1 MKQAIYREFRPK
13 DFSRVIGQK
22 HIVEILK
29 NQIKSNTLG
38 HAYLFSG
45 IRGTGKTSCAK
56 IFARAVNCL
65 NPIDGNPCNEC
76 ANCKMILEDKA
87 LEVVEM
93 DAASNRRIDDIR
105 ELKEKVIYP
114 PQNVKYKVYI
124 IDEAHMITNEGFNA
138 LLKIMEEPPKH
149 LIFILATTEIEKL
162 PDTIISRCQRFE
174 FKRISNAE
182 IKENINF
189 ILEKLN
195 VQCEESGIEL
205 ISEMSSGA
213 MRDALSLLDQV
224 ISTGKK
230 KITTEDINQALGL
243 VNLNNLFEI
252 SKSISKNNITDAIS
266 NFKNLVESGKNPV
279 NIISD
284 LIKHFRNI
292 LLVKN
297 VERNLTSLNEVE
309 FGKYLEHSREFSV
322 EELIFFLENLI
333 ETEGKLK
340 RSDLQNAISE
350 LLIIKL
356 CNFKRE
362 KSELEK
368 RIESLENIIKSG
380 NFKASNTEILETK
393 IVQREEKVEI
403 APTQKVEF
411 SENPFD
417 DYRRMELKD
426 LNSDFN
432 KTEEVAEI
440 EEFKDNETKEI
451 EEIKEEVVEKNS
463 EISDSNEEIDLNAF
477 RDVIKSTIFKRTIS
491 KLFEESVKNL
501 VYHTSDNFLQIDCR
515 EYLFKFG
522 SYKLD
527 ENNSCKLNDKEVLDK
542 FFSSTGISPREELI
556 IFANFIKE

>member
-13 DFSRVIGQK
+13 DFTRVIGQK

-105 ELKEKVIYP
+105 ELKEKVNYP

-149 LIFILATTEIEKL
+149 LIFILATTELEKL

-174 FKRISNAE
+174 FKRISNSE
-182 IKENINF
+182 IKENIDF
-189 ILEKLN
+189 ILKELQ
-195 VQCEESGIEL
+195 VECEESGVEL

-224 ISTGKK
+224 VSTGKK
-230 KITTEDINQALGL
+230 QITTEDINEALGL
-243 VNLNNLFEI
+243 VSLNNLFDI
-252 SKSISKNNITDAIS
+252 SKAISKNSSNEAIL
-266 NFKNLVESGKNPV
+266 NFRNLVENGKNPV

-297 VERNLTSLNEVE
+297 IERRLTSLNEVE
-309 FGKYLEHSREFSV
+309 YKKYFEHSKDFTV
-322 EELIFFLENLI
+322 EELIFFLENFI
-333 ETEGKLK
+333 ETEAKLK

-350 LLIIKL
+350 LLLIKL
-356 CNFKRE
+356 CNFKKE
-362 KSELEK
+362 KTELEK
-368 RIESLENIIKSG
+368 RIESLEQIIKSG
-380 NFKASNTEILETK
+380 NLPTP
-393 IVQREEKVEI
+393 KVEKI
-403 APTQKVEF
+403 
-411 SENPFD
+411 SNNPFD
-417 DYRRMELKD
+417 DYAELE
-426 LNSDFN
+426 NAGFY
-432 KTEEVAEI
+432 TEE
-440 EEFKDNETKEI
+440 FD
-451 EEIKEEVVEKNS
+451 EVVETVESKVETNFVQDVK
-463 EISDSNEEIDLNAF
+463 EVEKDIVIPQDTTENVVEEEKKEEKVILDAEIDLNAF
-477 RDVIKSTIFKRTIS
+477 IDVIKGSIFKRTVS
-491 KLFEESVKNL
+491 KLFDESVKNL
-501 VYHTSDNFLQIDCR
+501 VYHSSDNFLQVDCR

-527 ENNSCKLNDKEVLDK
+527 ENNSFKVVDREVLEE
-542 FFSSTGISPREELI
+542 FFTKTGIQKRDELI
-556 IFANFIKE
+556 VFANFVN

>member
-1 MKQAIYREFRPK
+1 MFLLKIKLYVIIYYIYKIRIRGVLLKQAIYREFRPK
-13 DFSRVIGQK
+13 DFNRVIGQK

-29 NQIKSNTLG
+29 NQIKSNSLG

-149 LIFILATTEIEKL
+149 LIFILATTELEKL

-174 FKRISNAE
+174 FKRISNDD
-182 IKENINF
+182 IKENIEY
-189 ILEKLN
+189 ILNELNIEFEKD
-195 VQCEESGIEL
+195 GIEL
-205 ISEMSSGA
+205 ISELSSGA

-224 ISTGKK
+224 VSTGKK
-230 KITTEDINQALGL
+230 HFSTEDINEALGL
-243 VNLNNLFEI
+243 VNLNSLFDISNAI
-252 SKSISKNNITDAIS
+252 SKHMTANAIES
-266 NFKNLVESGKNPV
+266 FRFLVENGKNPIKIV
-279 NIISD
+279 SE
-284 LIKHFRNI
+284 LVKHFRNI
-292 LLVKN
+292 LVVKN
-297 VERNLTSLNEVE
+297 IDRKLTSLNEVE
-309 FGKYLEHSREFSV
+309 YKRYFEHSKDFSV
-322 EELIFFLENLI
+322 EELIFILDNLI
-333 ETEGKLK
+333 ESEEKLK

-350 LLIIKL
+350 LLIIKI
-356 CNFKRE
+356 CNFKYK

-368 RIESLENIIKSG
+368 RVDTLEKLLKSG
-380 NFKASNTEILETK
+380 VTVSKDEESSPSK
-393 IVQREEKVEI
+393 IEEKVSSEI
-403 APTQKVEF
+403 I
-411 SENPFD
+411 D
-417 DYRRMELKD
+417 
-426 LNSDFN
+426 NSD
-432 KTEEVAEI
+432 KEESNI
-440 EEFKDNETKEI
+440 EN
-451 EEIKEEVVEKNS
+451 EEIMKDKEEPLVETVEVEK
-463 EISDSNEEIDLNAF
+463 ETDVKVDTPENEEIDLNSF
-477 RDVIKSTIFKRTIS
+477 RDVVKSTIFKRTIA
-491 KLFEESVKNL
+491 KLFDESVKNII
-501 VYHTSDNFLQIDCR
+501 YHSRDNFIQIDCR

-527 ENNSCKLNDKEVLDK
+527 ENNSFVFTDKEGLSIFFEKTNIDK
-542 FFSSTGISPREELI
+542 KDSLT

>member
-76 ANCKMILEDKA
+76 ENCKMILEDKA

-174 FKRISNAE
+174 FKRISNSD

-189 ILEKLN
+189 ILNEIN
-195 VQCEESGIEL
+195 VNCEESGIEL

-224 ISTGKK
+224 VSTGKK
-230 KITTEDINQALGL
+230 SITTEDINEALGL
-243 VNLNNLFEI
+243 VSLNNLFEI
-252 SKSISKNNITDAIS
+252 SKSISESNINNAIS
-266 NFKNLVESGKNPV
+266 DFRKLVESGKNPV
-279 NIISD
+279 NVISD
-284 LIKHFRNI
+284 LTKHFRNI

-297 VERNLTSLNEVE
+297 IERRLTTLNDVEYK
-309 FGKYLEHSREFSV
+309 KYFEHSKSFSID
-322 EELIFFLENLI
+322 ELIFFLENLI

-350 LLIIKL
+350 LFLIKI
-356 CNFKRE
+356 CNFKKE
-362 KSELEK
+362 KNSLEK

-380 NFKASNTEILETK
+380 KLSFSN
-393 IVQREEKVEI
+393 EEVES
-403 APTQKVEF
+403 TQKTSF
-411 SENPFD
+411 LNPFD
-417 DYRRMELKD
+417 DYARMEKEFEDYSEDFKVEKVEQNTEINFKD
-426 LNSDFN
+426 EFKEKNEDEKQS
-432 KTEEVAEI
+432 EI
-440 EEFKDNETKEI
+440 FKNDKKDEEFVLD
-451 EEIKEEVVEKNS
+451 
-463 EISDSNEEIDLNAF
+463 EEIDLNSF
-477 RDVIKSTIFKRTIS
+477 RDIIKGCIFKRTIS
-491 KLFEESVKNL
+491 KLFDESVKNL
-501 VYHTSDNFLQIDCR
+501 VYHTSDNFLQVDCK

-527 ENNSCKLNDKEVLDK
+527 ENNSFKILDREILDE
-542 FFSSTGISPREELI
+542 FFTKTGLAKKDELV
-556 IFANFIKE
+556 IFANFVS

>member
-1 MKQAIYREFRPK
+1 MILLKNKLYVIIYYIYKIRIRGVLLKQAIYREFRPK
-13 DFSRVIGQK
+13 DFNRVIGQK

-29 NQIKSNTLG
+29 NQIKSNSLG

-149 LIFILATTEIEKL
+149 LIFILATTELEKL

-174 FKRISNAE
+174 FKRISNDD
-182 IKENINF
+182 IKENIEY
-189 ILEKLN
+189 ILNELNIEFEKD
-195 VQCEESGIEL
+195 GIEL
-205 ISEMSSGA
+205 ISELSSGA

-224 ISTGKK
+224 VSTGKK
-230 KITTEDINQALGL
+230 HFSTEDINEALGL
-243 VNLNNLFEI
+243 VNLNNLFDISNAI
-252 SKSISKNNITDAIS
+252 SKHMTANAIES
-266 NFKNLVESGKNPV
+266 FRFLVENGKNPIKIV
-279 NIISD
+279 SE
-284 LIKHFRNI
+284 LVKHFRNI
-292 LLVKN
+292 LVVKN
-297 VERNLTSLNEVE
+297 IDRKLTSLNEVE
-309 FGKYLEHSREFSV
+309 YKRYFEHSKDFSI
-322 EELIFFLENLI
+322 EELIFILDNLI
-333 ETEGKLK
+333 ESEEKLK

-350 LLIIKL
+350 LLIIKI
-356 CNFKRE
+356 CNFKYK

-368 RIESLENIIKSG
+368 RIDTVEKLLKSG
-380 NFKASNTEILETK
+380 VTVSKDVESSPSKIEKKVSSEI
-393 IVQREEKVEI
+393 I
-403 APTQKVEF
+403 
-411 SENPFD
+411 D
-417 DYRRMELKD
+417 
-426 LNSDFN
+426 NSD
-432 KTEEVAEI
+432 
-440 EEFKDNETKEI
+440 
-451 EEIKEEVVEKNS
+451 KEEPNIENEKPVEDKKELLVETVEVEKETNVKVDTP
-463 EISDSNEEIDLNAF
+463 ENEEIDLNSF
-477 RDVIKSTIFKRTIS
+477 RDIVKSTIFKRTIA
-491 KLFEESVKNL
+491 KLFDESVKNI
-501 VYHTSDNFLQIDCR
+501 VYHSRDNFLQIDCR
-515 EYLFKFG
+515 EYLFKFS

-527 ENNSCKLNDKEVLDK
+527 ENNSFVFTDKEGLSLFFEKTNIDK
-542 FFSSTGISPREELI
+542 KDSLT